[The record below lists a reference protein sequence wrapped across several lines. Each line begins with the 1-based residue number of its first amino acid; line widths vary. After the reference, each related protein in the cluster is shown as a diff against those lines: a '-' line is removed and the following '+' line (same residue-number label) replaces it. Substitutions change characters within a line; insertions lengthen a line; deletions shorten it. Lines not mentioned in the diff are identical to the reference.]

1 LLEKFKIKY
10 GYEGFEDRNNF
21 LHRNFS
27 RFEMDFELKIWES
40 RSVFEFRKLIK
51 IARNGLKI

>member
-1 LLEKFKIKY
+1 LLDKFKIKY

-21 LHRNFS
+21 LHMNFS
-27 RFEMDFELKIWES
+27 RFKMDFELKIWES

>member
-1 LLEKFKIKY
+1 M
-10 GYEGFEDRNNF
+10 
-21 LHRNFS
+21 NFS

-51 IARNGLKI
+51 IARNGIKI

>member
-1 LLEKFKIKY
+1 LLDKFKIKY